1 MTRTQLIKIIH
12 VAKRE
17 LCMDEDTYRQLLNT
31 YAGIE
36 STREMNLGQLN
47 QILDAMKK
55 IGFKVRAQKKEKLTA
70 TDDQSKKIRSLWL
83 EMADEGFIRDC
94 SERAINVYVH
104 RITGISRLDWLNTRA
119 ASRVIETLKQWQARE
134 RKALEALQGA
144 K

>member
-17 LCMDEDTYRQLLNT
+17 LRMDEETYRQLLNT

-36 STREMNLGQLN
+36 STREMNIGQLN

-55 IGFKVRAQKKEKLTA
+55 IGFKVRTRKKEKLT
-70 TDDQSKKIRSLWL
+70 
-83 EMADEGFIRDC
+83 
-94 SERAINVYVH
+94 
-104 RITGISRLDWLNTRA
+104 DWLNTSA
-119 ASRVIETLKQWQARE
+119 ASRVIETLKQWQTRE
-134 RKALEALQGA
+134 RKALEELQGA

>member
-1 MTRTQLIKIIH
+1 MTRIQLIKIIH

-17 LCMDEDTYRQLLNT
+17 LQMDEETYRQLLNT
-31 YAGIE
+31 YSGVE
-36 STREMNLGQLN
+36 SLREMDIKQLN

-55 IGFKVRAQKKEKLTA
+55 IGFKVRTQKKEKLTA

-83 EMADEGFIRDC
+83 EMADAGFIRDR

-104 RITGISRLDWLNTRA
+104 RITGVSRLDWLNTSA
-119 ASRVIETLKQWQARE
+119 ASRVIETLKKWQARE
-134 RKALEALQGA
+134 VKALDELQDV